1 MSLNAYQR
9 TLKSTEDPRNTEY
22 RLFAEITRDLMSVQ
36 QGGGSGQGV
45 PAALIEAIDRNRRLW
60 IALASDCADDNN
72 LLPRETRASIISLSI
87 WVQKYSRSVTRDK
100 EDITPLIEINRTIMK
115 GLQSP
120 AAVR

>member
-22 RLFAEITRDLMSVQ
+22 RLFAEITRDLIAAQ
-36 QGGGSGQGV
+36 QGGGGQGV
-45 PAALIEAIDRNRRLW
+45 HAALIEAIDRNRRLW

-87 WVQKYSRSVTRDK
+87 WVQKYSRTVTRDR
-100 EDITPLIEINRTIMK
+100 EDISPLIEINRTIMK
-115 GLQSP
+115 GLQP
-120 AAVR
+120 AAAGT